1 MFFKKHKLID
11 LGLIS
16 AELNIEDKIILK
28 RLKILEFKLNDLK
41 YLKNIQP
48 VVKENIDKIVDKF
61 YNVIESEK
69 SLTDI
74 IKEHSTINRL
84 KITLRSHILEMFNG
98 VIDDE
103 YISKR
108 EKIAKVH
115 VHIGLPSQWYVS
127 SFEAINK
134 ELYNIVQDNIKNE
147 QDKINTILSIS
158 KIINLEQQLV
168 LSSFD
173 EYLNEQQK
181 AIEEEKQ
188 KINKAVVES
197 SENLASITQET
208 LASYHQLQIQIKNVL
223 SFATKA
229 KQLADTMEIRAD
241 EAGTVAEIISV
252 SDTNTLVKKSLL
264 KLSSSLGRR
273 PNLSLIKENND
284 EAYFLVTGVAT
295 SSNNGISGMVI
306 KVNKSSLAISIEVSE
321 FLIDN
326 SVNSGNSMNTHLL
339 DEDGKYKV
347 VIFHNEGS
355 NLSMNITIFEL
366 DYRNLSYLSNTKKK
380 QNILPIANSGTLTA
394 TSLGT
399 TVHSEIYMGKG
410 IFLMVYRNGNS
421 LEHSQININDTIIT
435 VMKTSIIGTGEV
447 WRFPMIMDFENR
459 NYAVFHSN
467 SSTTNGVSL
476 IVPETN
482 VRKAYPESTCV
493 GGVTNSSGSFPSELE
508 IIVPK

>member
-241 EAGTVAEIISV
+241 EGRDSIQTQ
-252 SDTNTLVKKSLL
+252 TKSMLDITETIY
-264 KLSSSLGRR
+264 K
-273 PNLSLIKENND
+273 IKEDIKN
-284 EAYFLVTGVAT
+284 LKVM
-295 SSNNGISGMVI
+295 SNKIEDIAST
-306 KVNKSSLAISIEVSE
+306 VNHTVSQ
-321 FLIDN
+321 
-326 SVNSGNSMNTHLL
+326 THLL
-339 DEDGKYKV
+339 
-347 VIFHNEGS
+347 
-355 NLSMNITIFEL
+355 
-366 DYRNLSYLSNTKKK
+366 
-380 QNILPIANSGTLTA
+380 
-394 TSLGT
+394 SLNASIEASHAG
-399 TVHSEIYMGKG
+399 EYGKG
-410 IFLMVYRNGNS
+410 F
-421 LEHSQININDTIIT
+421 TI
-435 VMKTSIIGTGEV
+435 VAQE
-447 WRFPMIMDFENR
+447 
-459 NYAVFHSN
+459 
-467 SSTTNGVSL
+467 
-476 IVPETN
+476 
-482 VRKAYPESTCV
+482 VRKLAEETKSTRLV
-493 GGVTNSSGSFPSELE
+493 IQE
-508 IIVPK
+508 I

>member
-1 MFFKKHKLID
+1 LITY
-11 LGLIS
+11 
-16 AELNIEDKIILK
+16 EDNLQSG
-28 RLKILEFKLNDLK
+28 EFIR
-41 YLKNIQP
+41 Y
-48 VVKENIDKIVDKF
+48 
-61 YNVIESEK
+61 
-69 SLTDI
+69 
-74 IKEHSTINRL
+74 
-84 KITLRSHILEMFNG
+84 
-98 VIDDE
+98 
-103 YISKR
+103 
-108 EKIAKVH
+108 
-115 VHIGLPSQWYVS
+115 
-127 SFEAINK
+127 
-134 ELYNIVQDNIKNE
+134 
-147 QDKINTILSIS
+147 
-158 KIINLEQQLV
+158 
-168 LSSFD
+168 
-173 EYLNEQQK
+173 QQK
-181 AIEEEKQ
+181 ANNYIGLAVHNATNHYKDSYIKLGDNKVLISHSISGEGCRVTTALYDDITQ
-188 KINKAVVES
+188 KISYPSNGWANVSTTIREGDGSKLCKLRDDKAVIFTNSDGNATAYRLLGRVV
-197 SENLASITQET
+197 SINANGTV
-208 LASYHQLQIQIKNVL
+208 NVHPYVVL
-223 SFATKA
+223 DSATRSGFNHDA
-229 KQLADTMEIRAD
+229 HRITDDSLLLIHRIGGTGAD

-366 DYRNLSYLSNTKKK
+366 DYTNLSYLSNTKKK

-435 VMKTSIIGTGEV
+435 IMKTSRIGTGEV

-476 IVPETN
+476 VVPETN